1 MSTHTPKFDEQTGKA
16 LNYSAMA
23 KQLAMMAE
31 EQIGWDVG
39 DIDLFGEKTTA
50 EDLARSLR
58 EIARVA
64 NAFADRIEQ
73 TGK

>member
-1 MSTHTPKFDEQTGKA
+1 MSTAPKFDDYTGQA
-16 LNYSAMA
+16 LNFSAMA

-31 EQIGWDVG
+31 EQIGRDIG

-50 EDLARSLR
+50 EDLAHSLR

-73 TGK
+73 Q